1 MSTEYQLWCDSYKKF
16 NLTKLTLESKVITW
30 WAITAAKWTRDNEAE
45 LTNGRKDVFEDLE
58 RKKIELKTGIEY
70 DFYES
75 KNTDG
80 KTICKWVTMS
90 DYINFV

>member
-1 MSTEYQLWCDSYKKF
+1 MKF
-16 NLTKLTLESKVITW
+16 NSTKFTFESKVITW
-30 WAITAAKWTRDNEAE
+30 WAISAAKWTRDNEAE

-75 KNTDG
+75 K
-80 KTICKWVTMS
+80 KTNGETIRKWVNMS